1 MTTSNILAFKN
12 FLAYLGDKFS
22 IIDSYFDHLKEK
34 KVSYIE
40 HLVFSTNIAYML
52 STASV
57 KAFIHAIYPDLFT
70 TSSTE
75 LNSNLTHELD
85 SVKTD

>member
-1 MTTSNILAFKN
+1 
-12 FLAYLGDKFS
+12 
-22 IIDSYFDHLKEK
+22 
-34 KVSYIE
+34 
-40 HLVFSTNIAYML
+40 ML

-75 LNSNLTHELD
+75 LNANLTHELD